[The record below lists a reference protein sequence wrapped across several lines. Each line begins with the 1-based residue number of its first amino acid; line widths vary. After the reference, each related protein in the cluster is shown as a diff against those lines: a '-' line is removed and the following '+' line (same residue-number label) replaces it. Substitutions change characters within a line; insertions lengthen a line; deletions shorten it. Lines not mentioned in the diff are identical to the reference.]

1 MVWTVFT
8 FIAFTLFVA
17 VVSWLKTRRDR
28 MTTSDAYF
36 LGGRSLS
43 AWVIAGSLMLTNL
56 STEHL
61 IGMNGDA
68 YNHTIAI
75 MAWETT
81 SALAMVL
88 MALFFLPRYLKSGF
102 ATVPQ
107 FLGERY
113 DQTTRVIATTLFLL
127 SYVAAILPLVLLFGA
142 TGLESVF
149 DISTR
154 FGISQNQATWMIVW
168 GVGVLGSLYAIFG
181 GLKAVAVSD
190 TVNGVGFLIAG
201 LLVPILALI
210 MLGEG
215 NPLAGFTEVYTEQ
228 RPKFDITGDEPG
240 SFLPFE
246 VLFTGMIINQIF
258 FWCTNQSIAQRTL
271 GAKNLAEGQKGVLLA
286 ATFKLLGPFIIVFPG
301 IIAFHMFGDQLG
313 PEGYLL
319 AYPTLVKTVLPAPLV
334 GFFAAVMVGAVLST
348 FNSVLNS
355 SATLFSQGIYQTLI
369 NKQAT
374 GPQLVISGRLCSIV
388 LALAAMIVA
397 PLIDTSGSLFNYL
410 QKINATF
417 FGPMLA
423 VILLGFLTKRVSA
436 LAAKVALVFGP
447 ILFYL
452 LVFTFNAQVQ
462 AFLQGAF
469 GFTEDVHFLHFLAAV
484 FLLTVVMM
492 LGVSKLRPPTTVYQA
507 VYSGDVDITPW
518 RHAGIAS
525 VIISIL
531 TIGGFV
537 LLAQ

>member
-168 GVGVLGSLYAIFG
+168 GVGVLGPLYAIFG

-210 MLGEG
+210 MLGASH
-215 NPLAGFTEVYTEQ
+215 PL
-228 RPKFDITGDEPG
+228 
-240 SFLPFE
+240 
-246 VLFTGMIINQIF
+246 
-258 FWCTNQSIAQRTL
+258 
-271 GAKNLAEGQKGVLLA
+271 
-286 ATFKLLGPFIIVFPG
+286 
-301 IIAFHMFGDQLG
+301 
-313 PEGYLL
+313 
-319 AYPTLVKTVLPAPLV
+319 
-334 GFFAAVMVGAVLST
+334 
-348 FNSVLNS
+348 LN
-355 SATLFSQGIYQTLI
+355 A
-369 NKQAT
+369 
-374 GPQLVISGRLCSIV
+374 
-388 LALAAMIVA
+388 
-397 PLIDTSGSLFNYL
+397 
-410 QKINATF
+410 
-417 FGPMLA
+417 
-423 VILLGFLTKRVSA
+423 
-436 LAAKVALVFGP
+436 
-447 ILFYL
+447 
-452 LVFTFNAQVQ
+452 
-462 AFLQGAF
+462 
-469 GFTEDVHFLHFLAAV
+469 
-484 FLLTVVMM
+484 
-492 LGVSKLRPPTTVYQA
+492 
-507 VYSGDVDITPW
+507 
-518 RHAGIAS
+518 
-525 VIISIL
+525 
-531 TIGGFV
+531 
-537 LLAQ
+537 